1 MGDCPSRPR
10 MIKNRIARLVFRLIV
25 GGVFIWSGTLKVLHP
40 LEFAQNVAAYE
51 LFPQWMCFLAGLT
64 LPWVELAAGLLLVLG
79 LFRRAAALV
88 AAGMLAGFI
97 LLVAVTM
104 VRGLDLSC
112 GCFGSLSGKV
122 GWTLLVQDIL
132 LLVMA
137 ASVLLSSDPRLSLDG
152 LRSKSA

>member
-1 MGDCPSRPR
+1 
-10 MIKNRIARLVFRLIV
+10 
-25 GGVFIWSGTLKVLHP
+25 
-40 LEFAQNVAAYE
+40 
-51 LFPQWMCFLAGLT
+51 MCFLVGLT

-88 AAGMLAGFI
+88 AAVMLAGFI

-122 GWTLLVQDIL
+122 GWTLLIQDIL

-152 LRSKSA
+152 LRSRSA